1 MKRQL
6 KQKIKEDEFRS
17 GIEHTW
23 EWVQKHADEVKIVA
37 LVVVVVGA
45 IAGGLSAW
53 QSHRKQA
60 AEHALSE
67 AQAIFDA
74 PVASELPE
82 GAEKPTGTIYP
93 TAAEK
98 YQKAQAAFDA
108 VAKKYGSSSVGQ
120 RAKYYSA
127 LSRMET
133 GDSANAIKELE
144 ELASRREGDALVPG
158 LARLAL
164 AEAYRQKGDAD
175 KAAGVYR
182 QIVDDA
188 SAAVPRDHA
197 LMWLASLF
205 EEQHRAKEAGAS
217 YRRLVQEFPASVY
230 AQDARRKA
238 EFLDPGGRG

>member
-17 GIEHTW
+17 GIEHTAV
-23 EWVQKHADEVKIVA
+23 WVRAHADEVKIVA

-53 QSHRKQA
+53 QCHRKQV
-60 AEHALSE
+60 AERALTE
-67 AQAIFDA
+67 AQVMFDA
-74 PVASELPE
+74 PVASKLPE
-82 GAEKPTGTIYP
+82 GAEKPAGTLYP

-98 YQKAQAAFDA
+98 YRKAQAAFGA

-127 LSRMET
+127 LSRLQT
-133 GDSANAIKELE
+133 GDAANAIKELE
-144 ELASRREGDALVPG
+144 ELAGQREGDALVPG

-188 SAAVPRDHA
+188 S
-197 LMWLASLF
+197 
-205 EEQHRAKEAGAS
+205 
-217 YRRLVQEFPASVY
+217 
-230 AQDARRKA
+230 
-238 EFLDPGGRG
+238 